1 MKYPILLLGLSK
13 WFFVLLPVYYLVVY
27 PLAALLNYMD
37 VNGRHSSGT
46 GLIVKAYK

>member
-13 WFFVLLPVYYLVVY
+13 LFFVLLPFYYMVVY
-27 PLAALLNYMD
+27 PLAAILNYLD
-37 VNGRHSSGT
+37 VNGRHSAGT